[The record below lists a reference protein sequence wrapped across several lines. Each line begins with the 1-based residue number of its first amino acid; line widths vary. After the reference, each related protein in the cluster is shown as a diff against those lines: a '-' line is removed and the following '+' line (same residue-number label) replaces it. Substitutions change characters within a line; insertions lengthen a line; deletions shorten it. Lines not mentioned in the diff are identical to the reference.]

1 MTAYVWTMKPATEV
15 RRGDVVKLG
24 SGTELAV
31 TRVERSFLGRDDLV
45 CLIEDSDIRWLATA
59 MAPSAEVTVR
69 AASST

>member
-1 MTAYVWTMKPATEV
+1 MTAAAWTTMPAGTV

-31 TRVERSFLGRDDLV
+31 TRVEAPFLGRDDLV
-45 CLIEDSDIRWLATA
+45 CLIEDSATRWLATA

-69 AASST
+69 RAVAE